1 MVTRYK
7 TLLAFLIIASLKVEV
22 HVTPPG
28 LKNVFQRR
36 SFFNPSPFNRL
47 IKLRTKFTRYLRN
60 FDIFIY
66 IYIFLNFH
74 ADNSKKKK
82 FTFAVQSEKSSVKF
96 QFCLKNL
103 KKKKIITVTREIL
116 SLKKKEK
123 GKEYF
128 YPNLILLTRTR
139 LFSFFFKR
147 FDKRFPL
154 CETQLT
160 VEFTC

>member
-1 MVTRYK
+1 MR
-7 TLLAFLIIASLKVEV
+7 II
-22 HVTPPG
+22 
-28 LKNVFQRR
+28 Q
-36 SFFNPSPFNRL
+36 
-47 IKLRTKFTRYLRN
+47 
-60 FDIFIY
+60 
-66 IYIFLNFH
+66 
-74 ADNSKKKK
+74 
-82 FTFAVQSEKSSVKF
+82 
-96 QFCLKNL
+96 
-103 KKKKIITVTREIL
+103 KKKIHFCGTKWKVKREISVLLKEFEKKKITVTREIL